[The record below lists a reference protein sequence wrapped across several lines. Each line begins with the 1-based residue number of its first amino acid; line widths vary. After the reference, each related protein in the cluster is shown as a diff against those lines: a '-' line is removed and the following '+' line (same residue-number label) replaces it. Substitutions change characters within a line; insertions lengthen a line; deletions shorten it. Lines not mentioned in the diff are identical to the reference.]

1 MPDHGPWQ
9 FTTLPA
15 FLAEAAARYGA
26 APAVEDG
33 ARVLT
38 YRGLHAAARRAARA
52 LIAAGVGPG
61 ERVMLWAP
69 NSAEWIVAAFG
80 IAAAG
85 AVMIPV
91 STRFKGAEVEDLAL
105 RGRARAMIAVGD
117 FLGVRYPD
125 MLTAATRAALGRLVV
140 IGKAQAGETGWEAFL
155 AAGLAVAEAEVDARS
170 AALTPATVCDILFT
184 SGTTG
189 RSKGV
194 LYAHGQFLRVVHDW
208 TARVGLRRGDRTL
221 VIPPFFHAFGWRGGA
236 VGSLIVGATVLP
248 QRSYDAGEVLARV
261 AEDRASVIP
270 GPPAIFQGML
280 NHPQMAA
287 FDRTSLRLGI
297 TGGAVIPAVLVR
309 RMKYDLGFAGVC
321 NGYGLTECGGYGAM
335 CRHDDAIEVIANTAG
350 PPMPGIEMAAMA
362 PDGRILPQGETGEIV
377 IRGYIVMQGY
387 LDDPAATAQAI
398 DAAGWLHTGDVGRI
412 DAAGNLVIE
421 DRLKDMYICGGF
433 NCYPAE
439 IERMLSEHPAIGQ
452 VAVVGVPDDR
462 LGEVGR
468 AFVVLRPGAAATDA
482 EIIAWARARMANFKL
497 PRGVEIRAALPVS
510 AQGKVLK
517 RELRAEA
524 LSGGGSGGGAG
535 GGRA

>member
-1 MPDHGPWQ
+1 MPDNRPWQ

-15 FLAEAAARYGA
+15 FLAEAAVRYGD
-26 APAVEDG
+26 APAVEDHG
-33 ARVLT
+33 RVLS
-38 YRGLHAAARRAARA
+38 YRELHAAARGCARA

-69 NSAEWIVAAFG
+69 NSAEWIIAGFG
-80 IAAAG
+80 IACAG

-105 RGRARAMIAVGD
+105 RGRARLMIAVGE
-117 FLGVRYPD
+117 FLGVRHPD
-125 MLTAATRAALGRLVV
+125 LLTPATRAQLGCLVV
-140 IGKAQAGETGWEAFL
+140 LGQAGAGEIGWEAFL
-155 AAGLAVAEAEVDARS
+155 AAGAATSETAVDARI
-170 AALTPATVCDILFT
+170 AALTPQTVCDILFT

-194 LYAHGQFLRVVHDW
+194 LYAHGQFLQVVHDW
-208 TARVGLRRGDRTL
+208 TGRVGLIRGDRTL
-221 VIPPFFHAFGWRGGA
+221 VIPPFFHAFGWRGGV
-236 VGSLIVGATVLP
+236 VGSLIVGATILP
-248 QRSYDAGEVLARV
+248 HRAYDAGEVLARV
-261 AEDRASVIP
+261 AADRVSVIP

-309 RMKYDLGFAGVC
+309 RMKDDLGFAGVC

-335 CRHDDAIEVIANTAG
+335 CRHDDAIETIANTAG
-350 PPMPGIEMAAMA
+350 PPMPGIELEAMA
-362 PDGRILPQGETGEIV
+362 PDGRILPQGQTGEIV

-387 LDDPAATAQAI
+387 LDDPDATARTI
-398 DAAGWLHTGDVGRI
+398 DAGGWLHTGDVGRI

-439 IERMLSEHPAIGQ
+439 IERMLSDHPAIGQ

-468 AFVVLRPGAAATDA
+468 AFVVLRPGTAATGA
-482 EIIAWARARMANFKL
+482 EIIGWARRQMANYKV
-497 PRGVEIRAALPVS
+497 PRAVEIRAGLPVS

-517 RELRAEA
+517 RLLRAEA
-524 LSGGGSGGGAG
+524 LGQGADGG
-535 GGRA
+535 

>member
-1 MPDHGPWQ
+1 MPDPAPWR

-15 FLAEAAARYGA
+15 FLAEAAARHGD
-26 APAVEDG
+26 APAIEDG
-33 ARVLT
+33 GRMLS
-38 YRGLHAAARRAARA
+38 YRDLLAAARACARA
-52 LIAAGVGPG
+52 LIAAGVGAG

-69 NSAEWIVAAFG
+69 NSAEWIVAGLG
-80 IAAAG
+80 IACAG

-105 RGRARAMIAVGD
+105 RGRARAMIATGD
-117 FLGVRYPD
+117 FLGLRYPD
-125 MLTAATRAALGRLVV
+125 MLTAPTRAQLHRLVV
-140 IGKAQAGETGWEAFL
+140 LGPARGAEETGWDAFL
-155 AAGLAVAEAEVDARS
+155 AAGASVPDAAVDARS
-170 AALTPATVCDILFT
+170 AALAPESVCDILFT

-236 VGSLIVGATVLP
+236 IGSLIVGATILP
-248 QRSYDAGEVLARV
+248 QQTYDAGAVLARV
-261 AEDRASVIP
+261 AADRVSVIP

-280 NHPQMAA
+280 NHPGLAGFA
-287 FDRTSLRLGI
+287 RASLRLGI
-297 TGGAVIPAVLVR
+297 TGGAVIPAALVR
-309 RMKYDLGFAGVC
+309 RMKDELGFAGVC

-335 CRHDDAIEVIANTAG
+335 CRHDDATEVIANTAG
-350 PPMPGIEMAAMA
+350 PPMPGIEIATMDG
-362 PDGRILPQGETGEIV
+362 DGRLLPPGATGEVV

-387 LDDPAATAQAI
+387 LDDPAATAEAI

-412 DAAGNLVIE
+412 DAGGNLVIE
-421 DRLKDMYICGGF
+421 DRLKDMFITGGF

-439 IERMLSEHPAIGQ
+439 IERMLADHPAIGQ
-452 VAVVGVPDDR
+452 AAVVGVPDER

-468 AFVVLRPGAAATDA
+468 AFVVLRPGAAATGP
-482 EIIAWARARMANFKL
+482 EIIAWARERMANFKV
-497 PRGVEIRAALPVS
+497 PRAVEIRPALPVS

-517 RELRAEA
+517 RVLRAEA
-524 LSGGGSGGGAG
+524 LGEDAAG
-535 GGRA
+535 R